1 MKKKT
6 TFALMVSHL
15 VAVGASFA
23 AGSYA
28 LLILIAP
35 PPPDNAMVAKL
46 AESSEF
52 VATFSRDRKDSDAF
66 HWGEGEVSIGPDAIT
81 FIGQLAPGPDYRLYL
96 SPEFVDTEEDF
107 NRLKSFMVQAGEI
120 KTFDNF
126 IVPLPAGID
135 PSSYSAV
142 IVWCESFGQF
152 ITSGLY
158 EKKTM

>member
-23 AGSYA
+23 AGIYA

-52 VATFSRDRKDSDAF
+52 VATFSQDRKDSDAF

-81 FIGQLAPGPDYRLYL
+81 FIG
-96 SPEFVDTEEDF
+96 
-107 NRLKSFMVQAGEI
+107 
-120 KTFDNF
+120 
-126 IVPLPAGID
+126 
-135 PSSYSAV
+135 
-142 IVWCESFGQF
+142 
-152 ITSGLY
+152 
-158 EKKTM
+158 